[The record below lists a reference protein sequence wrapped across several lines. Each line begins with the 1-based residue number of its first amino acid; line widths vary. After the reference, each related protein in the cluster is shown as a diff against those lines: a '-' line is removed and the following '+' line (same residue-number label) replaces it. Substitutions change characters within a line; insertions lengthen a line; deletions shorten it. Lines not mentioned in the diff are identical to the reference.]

1 MAWVWVKTLAHRTW
15 TLVMKWLE
23 FMNVH
28 PPIQMVYGWP
38 SPYPIYVGKCP
49 LPWWK
54 LVQVSCPI
62 RCCPIPISHLA
73 SASSQCTLCTIQR
86 YRMKL
91 LWVFPSRYPIPC
103 TSTLSIQTYY
113 INRINPSKNLPLGS
127 PSTRAA
133 VGPPGGFG
141 ASKKASTT
149 CREIQQEMWLKQP
162 TVYIYIYIY
171 IVIELTKTNTI
182 TNNSNTYIYFRFLF
196 HSL

>member
-1 MAWVWVKTLAHRTW
+1 MSIHPFRWFMDDHHPIPS
-15 TLVMKWLE
+15 TLV
-23 FMNVH
+23 NVH
-28 PPIQMVYGWP
+28 CHDAIPLDVAP
-38 SPYPIYVGKCP
+38 SPY
-49 LPWWK
+49 
-54 LVQVSCPI
+54 
-62 RCCPIPISHLA
+62 IPISHLA
-73 SASSQCTLCTIQR
+73 IASSQCTLCTIQR

-127 PSTRAA
+127 PSARAA

-162 TVYIYIYIY
+162 TVYIYIY
-171 IVIELTKTNTI
+171 
-182 TNNSNTYIYFRFLF
+182 RD
-196 HSL
+196 